1 MTKQE
6 ENGVCN
12 PAIWFLA
19 LFEYAKWIW
28 LHHLNGDLNTDI
40 VIDLLDGDFGWYSIS
55 RQLKSKRS
63 IALRLGHG
71 RLGNVS
77 LMIWI
82 VTWAWS
88 TFRESPHWQS
98 TLACLAG
105 AMANMLCC
113 YERCSSLADCRTEG
127 RRCES
132 ATEEGPQRREEE
144 TRRLRCP
151 SHWRSTLKC
160 LAPWPASRQMSLW
173 WLGSSRER
181 IGARFVKKA
190 NPHGLCEFGAWYH
203 HFSIFSH
210 QLHKIFMISP
220 FSMYPLPPFWC
231 GPGWAAQA
239 GLELHSG
246 QRGRSWRTALRPA
259 WRAEGGDGELGKE
272 MKQPIVW
279 GFTQ

>member
-132 ATEEGPQRREEE
+132 ATEKGPQSREEE

-181 IGARFVKKA
+181 IGTHVSSKKRILMVYV
-190 NPHGLCEFGAWYH
+190 NLELGIIIFPYFPINSIRSSWSH
-203 HFSIFSH
+203 HF
-210 QLHKIFMISP
+210 
-220 FSMYPLPPFWC
+220 
-231 GPGWAAQA
+231 
-239 GLELHSG
+239 
-246 QRGRSWRTALRPA
+246 
-259 WRAEGGDGELGKE
+259 
-272 MKQPIVW
+272 
-279 GFTQ
+279 